1 MSRKVKKAIFNT
13 PEKQTLQHWNGMA
26 FLIHV
31 NYVFG
36 KFNLNIFLKGHS
48 FMTLNNNSTELFEM
62 KTMC

>member
-1 MSRKVKKAIFNT
+1 
-13 PEKQTLQHWNGMA
+13 MA

-36 KFNLNIFLKGHS
+36 KFNLNVFPKGHS